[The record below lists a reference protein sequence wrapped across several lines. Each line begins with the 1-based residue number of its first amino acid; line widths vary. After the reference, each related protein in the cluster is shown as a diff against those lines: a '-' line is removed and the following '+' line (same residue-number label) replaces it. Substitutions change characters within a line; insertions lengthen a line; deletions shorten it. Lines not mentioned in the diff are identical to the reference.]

1 MTLNIYYIYT
11 YITHANLFIPIYTN
25 LRYVC
30 VCVCV
35 YIYIDQEEN
44 KLKTVKCLNFK
55 ETQHHSID

>member
-11 YITHANLFIPIYTN
+11 YITHTNLFTPIYTN

-30 VCVCV
+30 VCV
-35 YIYIDQEEN
+35 YIYIHTHTGREQEN

-55 ETQHHSID
+55 ETAS